1 MPSNYGVAQSHMNRN
16 FPDRNKPSGL
26 QFTFLFR
33 TNSVTVYE
41 QQIQLQPVKLEWVTG
56 VFIDN
61 SANAQQFQL
70 IVLDTGQTITIPGYS
85 QAAFELFGLQSDN
98 FRIRGTTTGNL
109 DINVI
114 FTNYVPWSSNSI
126 WSVIDPNQI
135 IGTVTVNGSVVALPT
150 NAVPTNG
157 SGTIAA
163 GNTSQQIF
171 AANAS
176 RRLLQIYNPLVNAA
190 LGGGGV
196 LAIAFTSGINVG
208 AAGALEIVPGGSL
221 TFDGLG
227 IPSSA
232 VHISCVNSGAVFSAY
247 QI

>member
-1 MPSNYGVAQSHMNRN
+1 MAFNFGVAQAHMNRN
-16 FPDRNKPSGL
+16 FPDLNKPAGL
-26 QFTFLFR
+26 QFKFLFAS
-33 TNSVTVYE
+33 NSVTTFE
-41 QQIQLQPVKLEWVTG
+41 QVIQLQPAKLEWVTG

-70 IVLDTGQTITIPGYS
+70 IILDTGQTITIPGYS
-85 QAAFELFGLQSDN
+85 QAAFELFGLKSDT
-98 FRIRGTTTGNL
+98 FRVRGATTGNL

-126 WSVIDPNQI
+126 WSVIDPNQVV
-135 IGTVTVNGSVVALPT
+135 GTVTVNGSVVALPT
-150 NAVPTNG
+150 NGAPVNG

-176 RRLLQIYNPLVNAA
+176 RRLLQIYNPYANGA
-190 LGGGGV
+190 LAGGGT
-196 LAIAFTSGINVG
+196 LAVAFTSGINVG

-232 VHISCVNSGAVFSAY
+232 VHISCVNAGAIFSAY